1 MILAYQSKNVTS
13 MRKLLLAFCAF
24 AAVCQVGAQWK
35 PAGDKIKT
43 GWAEKVDP
51 QNVLPEYPRPGMERA
66 DWQNLNG
73 EWEYAILP
81 KGQVEPG
88 AFDGKILVPFC
99 VESSLS
105 GVQKEVGEKNEL
117 WYKRS
122 FTVPSAWKGKDV
134 MLNFGA
140 VDWKAD
146 VFVNDI
152 LIGSH
157 QGGYT
162 PFSLNITP
170 YLGSKNAHKLV
181 VRVWDPSDKGYQP
194 CGKQVANPEGIWYTP
209 VTGIW
214 QTVWLEPVATSHVT
228 AIKAIPDIDK
238 GVMCV
243 TVGACT
249 DTPASDIVE
258 VKLLDKGQIVASAK
272 GVQGKELRL
281 AVQNPTLWEPSN
293 PYLYDLKVSL
303 SKNGK
308 VVDEVGSYTAFR
320 KISAERDTNG
330 IMRMRLNNKNLFQY
344 GPLDQGW
351 WPDGLYTAPTDE
363 ALRYDVVKTKDWG
376 FNMIRKHVKVEP
388 ARWYYHCDKE
398 GMLVWQ
404 DMPSGDMGNQW
415 APHTYNGGTDKVR
428 TPESVANYYQEW
440 KEIMDF
446 CVSNPSVVV
455 WVPFNEAWGQ
465 FDTEGVTAWTAAYD
479 PSRLVNSASG
489 GNFRACGD
497 ILDLHNYPGPAM
509 YLFDPVRVNVLGEY
523 GGIGLAVDNHLWWN
537 KRNWGYVQ
545 FKTAD
550 EVTAEYVK
558 YANELKE
565 FVPKGFSAAVYTQTT
580 DVEGEVNGLMTY
592 DRKVIKINEAEVRKA
607 NQEVIKSLSE

>member
-1 MILAYQSKNVTS
+1 M
-13 MRKLLLAFCAF
+13 LAFCAF
-24 AAVCQVGAQWK
+24 ATICSAGAQWK

-43 GWAEKVDP
+43 DWAEKVDP
-51 QNVLPEYPRPGMERA
+51 RNVLPEYPRPGMERA

-81 KGQVEPG
+81 KGQAEPTS
-88 AFDGKILVPFC
+88 FDGNILVPFA

-117 WYKRS
+117 WYKRT
-122 FTVPSAWKGKDV
+122 FTVPSSWKGKDIL
-134 MLNFGA
+134 LNFGA

-157 QGGYT
+157 TGGFT

-170 YLGSKNAHKLV
+170 YLNGKSTHKLV

-194 CGKQVANPEGIWYTP
+194 RGKQVANPEGIWYTP

-214 QTVWLEPVATSHVT
+214 QTVWLEPVASSHITS
-228 AIKAIPDIDK
+228 IKAIPNIDN
-238 GVMCV
+238 GVMSV
-243 TVGACT
+243 TVGACS
-249 DTPASDIVE
+249 DSPVSDIVE
-258 VKLLDKGQIVASAK
+258 VSLLDKGQVVATAK
-272 GVQGKELRL
+272 GVQGTELRL

-293 PYLYDLKVSL
+293 PYLYDMKVSL

-308 VVDEVGSYTAFR
+308 KVDEVKSYTAFR
-320 KISAERDTNG
+320 KISAERDANG

-363 ALRYDVVKTKDWG
+363 ALLYDIVKTKAWG

-404 DMPSGDMGNQW
+404 DMP
-415 APHTYNGGTDKVR
+415 NGGELYKSTVVSLPLLGIGEISDG
-428 TPESVANYYQEW
+428 EANYARFGRANAEGRAQYYAEL
-440 KEIMDF
+440 KEMVLQLYNCPCIAM
-446 CVSNPSVVV
+446 
-455 WVPFNEAWGQ
+455 WVPFNEGWGQ
-465 FDTEGVTAWTAAYD
+465 FDAAKACD
-479 PSRLVNSASG
+479 VILSLDDTRTIDHASG
-489 GNFRACGD
+489 WHD
-497 ILDLHNYPGPAM
+497 Q
-509 YLFDPVRVNVLGEY
+509 
-523 GGIGLAVDNHLWWN
+523 GIGDVKSLHVYFKRFDFAPDKLARPVVLSEFGGFNRRINGHCFNRRDFGY
-537 KRNWGYVQ
+537 KRM
-545 FKTAD
+545 KTD
-550 EVTAEYVK
+550 EALFE
-558 YANELKE
+558 A
-565 FVPKGFSAAVYTQTT
+565 FSALYEKEIAPAYAKGLSAAIYTQLS
-580 DVEGEVNGLMTY
+580 DVEDELNGLSTY
-592 DRKVIKINEAEVRKA
+592 DRAKEKLPPDKMRELFEKLFAPLE
-607 NQEVIKSLSE
+607 